1 MSPPKISK
9 TYQPT
14 QIETRLY
21 EKWEASGAFRPS
33 IERTGKPY
41 CIMMPPPNVTGRL
54 HMGHALNM
62 ALQDVLVRFE
72 RMRGRD
78 VLWQP
83 GTDHAGIATQAVVE
97 KQIRDEGNLSRME
110 MGREDFVKRVWRW
123 KEKSGDDI
131 LQQLRRLGASCD
143 WSLSRFTLDEGMSRA
158 VREAFVKLYRD
169 GLIYRDKR
177 LVNWD
182 PKLQTAISDL
192 EVDQREINGHLWHF
206 LYPFESGADAI
217 TIATTR
223 PETMLGDVAVAVHPG
238 DERYRDFIGRKI
250 KLPLTGR
257 LIPVIA
263 DEYADPE
270 QGSGAVKI
278 TPAHDFND
286 FDVGRRHDLE
296 MINIMEP
303 DGAIITG
310 AAAQAVGIPQRYWGL
325 AREQARALVV
335 KDLEGAG
342 GLVKIDPHRHAIPYG
357 DRSNEVIEPYLTDQ
371 WYVAAAK
378 LAEPAIAA
386 VERGQT
392 KFVPANWE
400 KTYFDWMRNIQPWCI
415 SRQLW
420 WGHRIPVWYGPDGA
434 HFAAHDEADAQAQA
448 RAHYG
453 RDEALK
459 QDEDVLDT
467 WFSSGLWPFSTLGW
481 PDQTERLERYFPTQI
496 LVTGFDIIFFWV
508 ARMMMMSLYFMNKA
522 PFDVVYIHALVR
534 DEKGQ
539 KMTKSRGN
547 VIDPL
552 ELIDEYGAD
561 ALRMTMITMAAQ
573 GRDVKLSR
581 ARVAG
586 YRNFATKLWNA
597 ARFCE
602 MNDCVEPEGFDPAQV
617 RAAHNQWI
625 IFKLGEAHKSIT
637 DGLAHYHFNR
647 AADAVYHFVWHIFCD
662 WFVEFAKLSFQ
673 GSDEKIKKE
682 TQMVAGWVLN
692 QTLRLLHPFMPFITE
707 ALWEKITPE
716 GEMLILADWPDLNTS
731 SGDSPE
737 VTIKKMLPCHEIENL
752 VSLISEIRS
761 VRSEMNVPAA
771 ARIEA
776 VMVGKPDYVGM
787 HRYIL
792 EASRDDRIDGAL
804 VKN

>member
-1 MSPPKISK
+1 M
-9 TYQPT
+9 
-14 QIETRLY
+14 
-21 EKWEASGAFRPS
+21 
-33 IERTGKPY
+33 
-41 CIMMPPPNVTGRL
+41 
-54 HMGHALNM
+54 
-62 ALQDVLVRFE
+62 
-72 RMRGRD
+72 
-78 VLWQP
+78 
-83 GTDHAGIATQAVVE
+83 
-97 KQIRDEGNLSRME
+97 
-110 MGREDFVKRVWRW
+110 
-123 KEKSGDDI
+123 
-131 LQQLRRLGASCD
+131 
-143 WSLSRFTLDEGMSRA
+143 
-158 VREAFVKLYRD
+158 
-169 GLIYRDKR
+169 
-177 LVNWD
+177 
-182 PKLQTAISDL
+182 
-192 EVDQREINGHLWHF
+192 
-206 LYPFESGADAI
+206 
-217 TIATTR
+217 
-223 PETMLGDVAVAVHPG
+223 
-238 DERYRDFIGRKI
+238 
-250 KLPLTGR
+250 
-257 LIPVIA
+257 
-263 DEYADPE
+263 
-270 QGSGAVKI
+270 
-278 TPAHDFND
+278 
-286 FDVGRRHDLE
+286 
-296 MINIMEP
+296 
-303 DGAIITG
+303 
-310 AAAQAVGIPQRYWGL
+310 
-325 AREQARALVV
+325 
-335 KDLEGAG
+335 
-342 GLVKIDPHRHAIPYG
+342 
-357 DRSNEVIEPYLTDQ
+357 IEPYLTDQ
-371 WYVAAAK
+371 WYVDAVK
-378 LAEPAIAA
+378 LAEPAMAA
-386 VERGQT
+386 VERGQM
-392 KFVPANWE
+392 KFVPANWG

-448 RAHYG
+448 HTHYG
-453 RDEALK
+453 RDEVLQ

-481 PDQTERLERYFPTQI
+481 PDQTERLGRYFPTQI

-534 DEKGQ
+534 DERGQ

-602 MNDCVEPEGFDPAQV
+602 MNDCVEPEGFDPTQA

-625 IFKLGEAHKSIT
+625 IFKLEEAHKSIT

-647 AADAVYHFVWHIFCD
+647 AADAAYHFVWHIFCD

-682 TQMVAGWVLN
+682 TQMAAGWVLN

-707 ALWEKITPE
+707 ALWETITPE
-716 GEMLILADWPDLNTS
+716 GEMLILADWPVFDE
-731 SGDSPE
+731 GVADE
-737 VTIKKMLPCHEIENL
+737 AAKVEIDQL

-776 VMVGKPDYVGM
+776 VMVGAPDFVE
-787 HRYIL
+787 RYRATIESMARLSKIEIGERIPENSVQIL
-792 EASRDDRIDGAL
+792 LDDATLCLQLAGIVDLAAEADRLHKEISKTESAMAKLNLKLSTEDFLSRAPDHVVEDIRMRLETSEAARTRLKDALKRIG
-804 VKN
+804 